1 MTADSDDDNDGV
13 EDTSDAFP
21 LDATETADSD
31 AMMVLE
37 ITQML
42 FPMMRLSL

>member
-21 LDATETADSD
+21 LDASETLIAT
-31 AMMVLE
+31 MMVLE
-37 ITQML
+37 IIQMP
-42 FPMMRLSL
+42 FPMMPLSL